1 MRQTIYHGLD
11 LGNGAVR
18 LDLSSLI
25 PHKGFQTGA
34 ETHND
39 KQDTVTV
46 RKGMRP
52 REGRQLWVGVKENLS
67 GGLLVRGVMLLLH
80 PRPQDHCHHRQ
91 EGFSDL
97 TVHAERLL

>member
-1 MRQTIYHGLD
+1 MEQTIYHGLD

-18 LDLSSLI
+18 LDRSSLI
-25 PHKGFQTGA
+25 PHRDSRPVQR
-34 ETHND
+34 HND

-67 GGLLVRGVMLLLH
+67 GGLPVRGVMLLLY

-97 TVHAERLL
+97 TVHAERRL